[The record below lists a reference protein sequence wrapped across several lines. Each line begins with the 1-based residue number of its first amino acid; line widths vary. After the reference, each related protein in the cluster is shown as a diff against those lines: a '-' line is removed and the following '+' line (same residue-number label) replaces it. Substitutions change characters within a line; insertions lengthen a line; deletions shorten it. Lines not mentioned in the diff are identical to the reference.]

1 MNYKRKVVFIGL
13 LLGALLA
20 GCSQNVNSS
29 SNTPATENS
38 ANNEGEGMTEAEP
51 FSYTAE
57 QKNEISEA
65 AKKAGLDKVYIPTV
79 ELGVDDFLDRV
90 EAKDN
95 QVRIVFFRGSI
106 TQSREEL
113 KPTNE
118 IASTKKVVL
127 SKNVSGEWITQEN
140 GATYLYFEIGGL
152 HFSMESA
159 RDISQ
164 ADYERAAASLEPLT
178 VQDKAGTK
186 TIPYAITNSSAISY
200 GTFSE
205 MDAQTD
211 IVVKGTKAGAQEVV
225 LKKEDVDG
233 LVIDNRTLSKFVL
246 SDVFRNNTGHTLSS
260 GETITVQ
267 ENAAADSSRVYS
279 TFGYQLMNENEE
291 YLLFL
296 RESLTDPGVY
306 IIRGVVYG
314 KVPAAGEGIQSKSTA
329 DDIQFKGDD
338 YTRVQLDT
346 IFEDARKAYL
356 N

>member
-314 KVPAAGEGIQSKSTA
+314 KVPTAGEDIPSKSTA

-338 YTRVQLDT
+338 DTREQLDA